1 MNRSKEIFRKISRH
15 LLTQNERSMVE
26 EDCFYRQPETGLS
39 CAIGCLIDNDHYS
52 VSLEGQ
58 TAHELPVQKA
68 ISDSLG
74 FELAYEVIRILMD
87 LQHLHDYHP
96 TTEWVKQLDLLAD
109 EWFNETLEEL
119 GIS

>member
-1 MNRSKEIFRKISRH
+1 MNKSKEIFRKISRH
-15 LLTQNERSMVE
+15 LLTQNERSLVE

-39 CAIGCLIDNDHYS
+39 CAVGCLIDNDHYS
-52 VSLEGQ
+52 VSLEGLR
-58 TAHELPVQKA
+58 AHEPPVQKA

-74 FELAYEVIRILMD
+74 FELAYEEIRILMD
-87 LQHLHDYHP
+87 LQNLHDYHP
-96 TTEWVKQLDLLAD
+96 PTEWVKQLDLLAD